1 MPHPMK
7 GVGNYYS
14 SVLLIRNEGVKLTDG
29 KKQNALKRSLLHAVE
44 KTISR

>member
-1 MPHPMK
+1 MK
-7 GVGNYYS
+7 SVGNYYS
-14 SVLLIRNEGVKLTDG
+14 SSVLLTCSEGVKLTDG